1 MCSFCNYNSLGHA
14 LTMLLTKHANI
25 MFTMI
30 QIFVLAFKKFW
41 LESNIICT
49 LQKIIA
55 WHRKL
60 GKGHSEQQK

>member
-1 MCSFCNYNSLGHA
+1 
-14 LTMLLTKHANI
+14 MLLTKHANI